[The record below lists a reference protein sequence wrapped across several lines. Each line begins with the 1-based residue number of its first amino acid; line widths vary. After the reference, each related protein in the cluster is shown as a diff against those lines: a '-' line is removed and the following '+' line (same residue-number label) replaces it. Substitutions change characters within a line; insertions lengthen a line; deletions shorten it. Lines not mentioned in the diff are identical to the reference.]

1 MKKFLPVFLIVLLLI
16 VGGVFFFL
24 NRKKT
29 PSVPVEGPTTVL
41 PIEERPFVQ
50 LSLDSEAH
58 NLKLQI
64 LGIRQ
69 ASTIEYELIYFAN
82 EYQKGVIGSGQV
94 EGGSRFSKDLLLGS
108 CSRNVCRYDEN
119 VTGGNLTLKLRG
131 SGTTQKY
138 VIPFSVYEGTG
149 KAQTLM
155 LKEGN
160 FSFEGTLTKGNFY
173 LLGSTVGLPEM
184 PEGKIIGGPVGISAA
199 TEAKDSGKVQ
209 ISLSQEAS
217 NVQVLAWD
225 NNSSSWEQLT
235 DGLKINSQ
243 KVEIS
248 APNLTAFVVVTP

>member
-1 MKKFLPVFLIVLLLI
+1 MKKLLPIFLIVLLLI

-29 PSVPVEGPTTVL
+29 PSVPVEAPTTVL
-41 PIEERPFVQ
+41 PIEERPFIQ
-50 LSLDSEAH
+50 LSLDSQAH
-58 NLKLQI
+58 NLKLQV

-69 ASTIEYELIYFAN
+69 ASSVEYELIYFAN

-94 EGGSRFSKDLLLGS
+94 EDGSRFSKDLLLGS

-138 VIPFSVYEGTG
+138 IIPFSVYGGTG
-149 KAQTLM
+149 KTQTLT
-155 LKEGN
+155 LEEGN
-160 FSFEGTLTKGNFY
+160 FSLEATLTKGSFY

-184 PEGKIIGGPVGISAA
+184 PEGKIIGGPVGIFSS
-199 TEAKDSGKVQ
+199 TETKDSGKIQ

-217 NVQVLAWD
+217 NAQVLAWD
-225 NNSSSWEQLT
+225 KGSSSWKKLT
-235 DGLKINSQ
+235 DGFKINAQ
-243 KVEIS
+243 KAEVSIS
-248 APNLTAFVVVTP
+248 ALTTFVVVIP